1 MLKLVIEDGDGTTHV
16 VPIIRDQIT
25 IGREEGNTIRLT
37 ERNVS
42 RHHARLTRSGSEN
55 GSTIILEDL
64 DSYNGVKVNGVNVI
78 RKQTLIPD
86 DTMQIGD
93 YFIAIESDVQACCQ
107 SHRYDSYGD
116 GKHGRAQSLF
126 RKGKTRSSG
135 RRFE

>member
-42 RHHARLTRSGSEN
+42 RHHARLTRSGSDT

-64 DSYNGVKVNGVNVI
+64 DSYNGVKVNGVNVV
-78 RKQTLIPD
+78 RKQTLIPE

-93 YFIAIESDVQACCQ
+93 
-107 SHRYDSYGD
+107 
-116 GKHGRAQSLF
+116 
-126 RKGKTRSSG
+126 
-135 RRFE
+135 